1 MDDLTEWKHARLQ
14 GRTAAALWGLQ
25 KVENHLARCDEQ
37 SSAWRIKYSGTRDQ
51 NQNNPFSPVRLSGSR
66 PNTQHKPCRPAARLQ
81 PLLAPLMRS

>member
-51 NQNNPFSPVRLSGSR
+51 KLGMCEGALGMMSGAKVPGEWPSRKPVAGD
-66 PNTQHKPCRPAARLQ
+66 Q
-81 PLLAPLMRS
+81 P

>member
-51 NQNNPFSPVRLSGSR
+51 NQNNPFLASTAIWIPSKHTAQAMSPSSE
-66 PNTQHKPCRPAARLQ
+66 AA
-81 PLLAPLMRS
+81 AAGVS